1 MQRLKVVQ
9 LPITPNMIRSIIST
23 APVPNT
29 RILFMKLSTK
39 LIVHLFHLVC
49 ISPRQMNCV
58 ITNLNR
64 SNLGAP
70 SIGWNIPA
78 HATPSSSNVQQS
90 ATAPPPLPPRN
101 TIDTNDLKYGPANI
115 ISAAQQQQRSF
126 GERPKVSTKLYENVV
141 TRKTYDPELV
151 AFYNMVKVLRAQYV
165 HTDTA
170 TNVGHVVAAEFS
182 NLYPE
187 ETSIKLLVHPS
198 IACLKSVVTA
208 AAAAA
213 RPNSGPSSN
222 VDGIEKGQID
232 GYGPPVVFTCD
243 SKFNSKKK
251 RAQNHHSIQTLK
263 GPLKRAPPTSSV
275 GNGLGPSPLRLRH
288 SPSPQGLLY
297 TNEIAYEKGQ

>member
-1 MQRLKVVQ
+1 M
-9 LPITPNMIRSIIST
+9 
-23 APVPNT
+23 
-29 RILFMKLSTK
+29 
-39 LIVHLFHLVC
+39 
-49 ISPRQMNCV
+49 
-58 ITNLNR
+58 
-64 SNLGAP
+64 
-70 SIGWNIPA
+70 
-78 HATPSSSNVQQS
+78 
-90 ATAPPPLPPRN
+90 
-101 TIDTNDLKYGPANI
+101 
-115 ISAAQQQQRSF
+115 
-126 GERPKVSTKLYENVV
+126 V

-198 IACLKSVVTA
+198 IACLKSFVTA

-243 SKFNSKKK
+243 SKFISKNYVHKIIIPYK
-251 RAQNHHSIQTLK
+251 LWKA
-263 GPLKRAPPTSSV
+263 PL
-275 GNGLGPSPLRLRH
+275 GELPLLPR
-288 SPSPQGLLY
+288 
-297 TNEIAYEKGQ
+297 